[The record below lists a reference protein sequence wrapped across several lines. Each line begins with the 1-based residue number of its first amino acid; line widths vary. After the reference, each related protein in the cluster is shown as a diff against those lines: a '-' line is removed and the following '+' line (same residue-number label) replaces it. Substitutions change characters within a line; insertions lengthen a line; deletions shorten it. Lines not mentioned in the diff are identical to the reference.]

1 MSLMGYT
8 IDDVMHALES
18 IDIAY
23 EIIDVPADV
32 DKGLKK
38 AVGILSGLIAEG
50 RV

>member
-1 MSLMGYT
+1 MEYT
-8 IDDVMHALES
+8 IDDVLHALES

-23 EIIDVPADV
+23 EIVDVPADV

-38 AVGILSGLIAEG
+38 AVSILTSLISDG